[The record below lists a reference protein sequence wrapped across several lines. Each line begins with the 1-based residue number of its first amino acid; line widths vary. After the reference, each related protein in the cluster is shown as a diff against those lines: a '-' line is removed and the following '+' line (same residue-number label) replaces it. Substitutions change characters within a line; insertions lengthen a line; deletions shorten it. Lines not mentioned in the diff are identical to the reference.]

1 MLDRFSDRKS
11 HIQLFFL
18 IVTCLLIIKLAVVTI
33 VDGSDYREMS
43 LNKRLKKIPQVAK
56 RGEVLDR
63 NGQLLA
69 GNTTAFTVQLMS
81 GELPAEAFGKVAV
94 RIFSI
99 LDEKGEKH
107 IEFPIRFNGETPY
120 YQADVDAKDWLIAN
134 GYEPTMTAEQ
144 VFQQVRDHQQISA
157 DLDAFTAQKFLIMK
171 GVILPISVKEMKFLP
186 QLEKKKFLDL
196 YGLPETAPADE
207 AYNKIRQKFKIPATY
222 SSGEAYKIMSLY
234 HALREKGYR
243 KYEPIKIANGIH
255 KETAI
260 LIEEMGMDLP
270 GIKVEIEPVR
280 NYPFGRQAAHVLGYM
295 GKIASDKEYETFVTG
310 KGYLPGDLIGKSGI
324 EGAFENVLRG
334 QNGYKYIEVDA
345 YGRQV
350 REVNRDFD
358 GVESSTPKSG
368 KNIALTLDVELQKTA
383 DEALEKALAAIQV
396 GGTYQSPWG
405 SYKYSKAYPK
415 AQSGAAVVVDVKTG
429 EILALANYPSY
440 DLNLFSTGISSEDW
454 AALQPQNPRDPLAPR
469 PLFNLAAQTA
479 VQPGSTFK
487 MITGFAA
494 VSQGLSPTAKLMD
507 GGAIT
512 TADGTTRACWIWNKS
527 HGNHGYV
534 DLPHALEVSCNYYFF
549 DVSNGKD
556 YYANRS
562 LGIDMNAA
570 KLIEYAKLFGLDEA
584 SGVEI
589 GETVAGV
596 PDPAK
601 KKQELL
607 SVLRR
612 KMKEIG
618 PKYFPA
624 AVIQD
629 EDQFNALMTKINA
642 LADENLG
649 RRALVKRLIALGAN
663 PDEVYTE
670 GLADIIKYSFFSQMR
685 WFEGDTFNLAIGQGG
700 HTYTPLQM
708 ARYIAAIANDG
719 TLNKLT
725 LIKSVDGVAPVRE
738 TPKNINGKNIMHILR
753 EGMYLVANGDRG
765 TSRTTFAGFPIQVGA
780 KTGTAEKEGKLPP
793 EREEDYIKQY
803 LRLIAPKLSYS
814 LIDETASKIL
824 AQRNEDLGALE
835 QQLQAATDP
844 ALRTKLSERI
854 NNYFAYDQLSRG
866 SAMREAIKKLSNGT
880 VKDEDIDRYKDGYDN
895 FTWFVSFAPYE
906 NPEIAVVVLIPQGG
920 AGGYAGPI
928 VKDIYAKYFNLQPA
942 EVPGGVQHVDA
953 DANLQ

>member
-1 MLDRFSDRKS
+1 MLGRFYDRKS

-18 IVTCLLIIKLAVVTI
+18 VFTCLMLLKLAIVTI
-33 VDGSDYREMS
+33 VDGNDYREMS

-56 RGEVLDR
+56 RGEILDR
-63 NGQLLA
+63 NGQILA

-81 GELPAEAFGKVAV
+81 GELPAEEFGKVAV
-94 RIFSI
+94 SIFTI
-99 LDEKGEKH
+99 LDDKGESH
-107 IEFPIRFNGETPY
+107 IEFPVRFNGETPY
-120 YQADVDAKDWLIAN
+120 YQSDTDAKDWLIAN
-134 GYEPTMTAEQ
+134 GYDANMTAEQ
-144 VFQQVRDHQQISA
+144 VFQQVRDQNQISPE
-157 DLDAFTAQKFLIMK
+157 LDAYAAQKFLILK
-171 GVILPISVKEMKFLP
+171 GVTLPISVKEMKFTH
-186 QLEKKKFLDL
+186 QLEKKKFLSL
-196 YGLPETAPADE
+196 YGLDENVPAAE
-207 AYNKIRQKFKIPATY
+207 AYQKIRQKFKVPDTY
-222 SSGEAYKIMSLY
+222 SSKDAYKIMALY

-243 KYEPIKIANGIH
+243 KYEPIKIANGIS

-280 NYPFGRQAAHVLGYM
+280 VYPFANQAAHVLGYM
-295 GKIASDKEYETFVTG
+295 GKISSDKEYEAFVTE

-324 EGAFENVLRG
+324 EGAFESTLRG

-350 REVNRDFD
+350 REVKRDFD
-358 GVESSTPKSG
+358 GVEVTTPKSG
-368 KNIALTLDVELQKTA
+368 KNIELTIDVELQKTA
-383 DEALEKALAAIQV
+383 DEALTKALKAIQV

-415 AQSGAAVVVDVKTG
+415 ARTGAAVVVSVKTG

-440 DLNLFSTGISSEDW
+440 DLNLFSTGINSKDW
-454 AALQPQNPRDPLAPR
+454 AALQPENPRDPLAPR

-494 VSQGLSPTAKLMD
+494 VSQGLSPTTRLMD
-507 GGAIT
+507 GGAIK
-512 TADGTTRACWIWNKS
+512 TADGTTRACWIWNKG

-534 DLPHALEVSCNYYFF
+534 DLTHALEVSCNYYFF

-556 YYANRS
+556 YYENRS
-562 LGIDMNAA
+562 LGIDMGAA
-570 KLIEYAKLFGLDEA
+570 KLIEYAKMFGLNEA

-596 PDPAK
+596 PDPEK

-607 SVLRR
+607 QALRR
-612 KMKEIG
+612 KMKDIG

-624 AVIQD
+624 AMIQD
-629 EDQFNALMTKINA
+629 EDQFDALMLKINA

-649 RRALVKRLIALGAN
+649 RRALVRKLIALGAN

-670 GLADIIKYSFFSQMR
+670 GLADVIKYSFFSQMR

-700 HTYTPLQM
+700 HSYTPLQM
-708 ARYIAAIANDG
+708 ARYIAAVANDG

-725 LIKSVDGVAPVRE
+725 LIKSIDGAVPERE
-738 TPKNINGKNIMHILR
+738 KPENINGKDIMHYLR
-753 EGMYLVANGDRG
+753 EGMYLVANGDKG
-765 TSRTTFAGFPIQVGA
+765 TSRAAFAGFPVTVAA

-793 EREEDYIKQY
+793 EKEEDYIKQY
-803 LRLIAPKLSYS
+803 LRLIAPRLGYRQV
-814 LIDETASKIL
+814 DDMAGQIL
-824 AQRNEDLGALE
+824 AKRNTELAELE
-835 QQLQAATDP
+835 QQLQTAQDP
-844 ALRTKLSERI
+844 ALKTKLNDKI
-854 NNYFAYDQLSRG
+854 NNYFANDLLSRG
-866 SAMREAIKKLSNGT
+866 SAMREAVKTLSKGT

-928 VKDIYAKYFNLQPA
+928 VKDIYAKYFNLQA
-942 EVPGGVQHVDA
+942 TDVQTGVQRVDGEE
-953 DANLQ
+953 NLH

>member
-1 MLDRFSDRKS
+1 MFERFYDRKS

-18 IVTCLLIIKLAVVTI
+18 VVTCLMIIKLAIVTI
-33 VDGSDYREMS
+33 VDGNDYREMS

-56 RGEVLDR
+56 RGEILDR
-63 NGQLLA
+63 NGQILA

-99 LDEKGEKH
+99 LDEKGESH
-107 IEFPIRFNGETPY
+107 IEFPIRFQGETLY
-120 YQADVDAKDWLIAN
+120 YQSDVDARDWLITN
-134 GYEPTMTAEQ
+134 GYDANMTAEQ
-144 VFQQVRDHQQISA
+144 VFQQVRDQQQISPE
-157 DLDAFTAQKFLIMK
+157 LDAYTAQKFLILK
-171 GVILPISVKEMKFLP
+171 GVTLPVSVKEMKFTH
-186 QLEKKKFLDL
+186 QLDKKKFLSL
-196 YGLPETAPADE
+196 YGLPEDTPAAE
-207 AYNKIRQKFKIPATY
+207 AYAKIRQKFKIPDSY
-222 SSGEAYKIMSLY
+222 SPQDSYKIMSLY

-280 NYPFGRQAAHVLGYM
+280 TYPFANQAAHVLGYM
-295 GKIASDKEYETFVTG
+295 GKIASDKEYEAFVTG

-324 EGAFENVLRG
+324 EGAFEDVLRG

-368 KNIALTLDVELQKTA
+368 KNIALTIDVELQKTA
-383 DEALEKALAAIQV
+383 DEALTKALAAIQV

-415 AQSGAAVVVDVKTG
+415 ARTGAAVVVDVKTG
-429 EILALANYPSY
+429 EVLALANYPSY
-440 DLNLFSTGISSEDW
+440 DLNLFSTGINSADW

-487 MITGFAA
+487 MITGYAA
-494 VSQGLSPTAKLMD
+494 VAQGLSPTTRLMD
-507 GGAIT
+507 GGAIK
-512 TADGTTRACWIWNKS
+512 TADGTTRACWIWNKN

-534 DLPHALEVSCNYYFF
+534 DLAHALEVSCNYYFF

-556 YYANRS
+556 YYAGRS

-570 KLIEYAKLFGLDEA
+570 KLIEYARLFGLDEA

-596 PDPAK
+596 PDPEK

-607 SVLRR
+607 KALRR
-612 KMKEIG
+612 KIKEIG

-624 AVIQD
+624 AMIQD
-629 EDQFNALMTKINA
+629 EDQFDALMKKINA

-649 RRALVKRLIALGAN
+649 RRALVRKLIALGAN

-670 GLADIIKYSFFSQMR
+670 GLADIVKYSFFSQMR
-685 WFEGDTFNLAIGQGG
+685 WFEGDTFNLAIGQGS
-700 HTYTPLQM
+700 HAYTPLQM
-708 ARYIAAIANDG
+708 ARYIAAVANDG

-725 LIKSVDGVAPVRE
+725 LVKSIDGVAPVRE
-738 TPKNINGKNIMHILR
+738 APKNINDKDIMHFLR
-753 EGMYLVANGDRG
+753 EGMYLVANGEKG
-765 TSRTTFAGFPIQVGA
+765 TSRGAFAGFPITVAA

-793 EREEDYIKQY
+793 EKEEDYIKQY
-803 LRLIAPKLSYS
+803 LRLIAPKLRYS
-814 LIDETASKIL
+814 QVEETAGQIL

-844 ALRTKLSERI
+844 AVQAKLSEKI
-854 NNYFAYDQLSRG
+854 NNYFAFDQLSRG
-866 SAMREAIKKLSNGT
+866 SAMREAIRKLSGGAI
-880 VKDEDIDRYKDGYDN
+880 KDEDIDRYKDGYDN
-895 FTWFVSFAPYE
+895 FTWFVSFAPYDK
-906 NPEIAVVVLIPQGG
+906 PEIAVVVLIPQGG

-928 VKDIYAKYFNLQPA
+928 VKDIYAKYFNLQPS
-942 EVPGGVQHVDA
+942 EVQGGVQQVDG
-953 DANLQ
+953 DANIH

>member
-1 MLDRFSDRKS
+1 MLSRFYDRKS

-18 IVTCLLIIKLAVVTI
+18 IFTCLMLLKLAIVTI
-33 VDGSDYREMS
+33 VDGNDYREMS

-56 RGEVLDR
+56 RGEILDR
-63 NGQLLA
+63 NGQVLA

-81 GELPAEAFGKVAV
+81 GELPAEEFGQVAV
-94 RIFSI
+94 SIFTI
-99 LDEKGEKH
+99 LDDKNESH
-107 IEFPIRFNGETPY
+107 IEFPIRFNGDTAY
-120 YQADVDAKDWLIAN
+120 YQSDIDAKDWLYAN
-134 GYEPTMTAEQ
+134 GYDTNMTAEQ
-144 VFQQVRDHQQISA
+144 VFQQVRDQNQISPE
-157 DLDAFTAQKFLIMK
+157 LDAYAAQKFLLLK
-171 GVILPISVKEMKFLP
+171 GVTLPISVKDMKFTY
-186 QLEKKKFLDL
+186 QLDKEKFLSL
-196 YGLPETAPADE
+196 YGLDDQTPASL
-207 AYNKIRQKFKIPATY
+207 AYQKVRQKFKVPDTY
-222 SSGEAYKIMSLY
+222 SSKDAYKIMSLY

-243 KYEPIKIANGIH
+243 KYEPIKIANGIR

-280 NYPFGRQAAHVLGYM
+280 VYPFANQAAHVLGYM
-295 GKIASDKEYETFVTG
+295 GRIASDKEYEAYVTG

-324 EGAFENVLRG
+324 EGAFEDSLRG

-350 REVNRDFD
+350 REVKRDFD
-358 GVESSTPKSG
+358 GVEVTTPKSG
-368 KNIALTLDVELQKTA
+368 KNIELTIDVELQKTA
-383 DEALEKALAAIQV
+383 DEALAKALKAIQV

-415 AQSGAAVVVDVKTG
+415 ARTGAAVVVDVRTG
-429 EILALANYPSY
+429 EVLALANYPSY
-440 DLNLFSTGISSEDW
+440 DLNLFSTGINSKDW
-454 AALQPQNPRDPLAPR
+454 AALQPENPRDPLAPR

-487 MITGFAA
+487 MITGYAA
-494 VSQGLSPTAKLMD
+494 VAQGLSPTARLMD
-507 GGAIT
+507 GGYIK
-512 TADGTTRACWIWNKS
+512 TADGTTRACWIWNKNR
-527 HGNHGYV
+527 GNHGYV

-556 YYANRS
+556 YYENRS
-562 LGIDMNAA
+562 LGIDMNAS
-570 KLIEYAKLFGLDEA
+570 KLIEYAKLFGMDEA

-596 PDPAK
+596 PDPEK

-607 SVLRR
+607 KALRR
-612 KMKEIG
+612 KMKDIG

-624 AVIQD
+624 AMIQD
-629 EDQFNALMTKINA
+629 EDQFDALMLKINA

-649 RRALVKRLIALGAN
+649 RRALVRKLIALGAN

-670 GLADIIKYSFFSQMR
+670 GLADVIKYSFFTQMR

-700 HTYTPLQM
+700 HSYTPLQM
-708 ARYIAAIANDG
+708 ARYIAAVANDG

-725 LIKSVDGVAPVRE
+725 LIKSVDGTVPEKEKPAY
-738 TPKNINGKNIMHILR
+738 INDKNIMHFLR
-753 EGMYLVANGDRG
+753 EGMYLVANGDKG
-765 TSRTTFAGFPIQVGA
+765 TSRAAFSGFPVTVAA

-793 EREEDYIKQY
+793 EKEEDYIKQY
-803 LRLIAPKLSYS
+803 LRLIAPRLGYRQV
-814 LIDETASKIL
+814 DDMAGQIL
-824 AQRNEDLGALE
+824 AQRNKELAVLE
-835 QQLQAATDP
+835 QQLQNAQDP
-844 ALRTKLSERI
+844 ALKTKLNDKI
-854 NNYFAYDQLSRG
+854 NNYFNYDLLSRG
-866 SAMREAIKKLSNGT
+866 SAMREAIKKLSNGA

-928 VKDIYAKYFNLQPA
+928 VKDIYAKYFGLQA
-942 EVPGGVQHVDA
+942 TEVQSGVQQVDG
-953 DANLQ
+953 DENLH

>member
-1 MLDRFSDRKS
+1 MLDRFYDRKS
-11 HIQLFFL
+11 HIQLFFV
-18 IVTCLLIIKLAVVTI
+18 IVTCLLIIKLAIVTI
-33 VDGSDYREMS
+33 VDGNDYREMS

-63 NGQLLA
+63 NGQILA

-99 LDEKGEKH
+99 LDEKGESH
-107 IEFPIRFNGETPY
+107 IEFPIRFQGETPY
-120 YQADVDAKDWLIAN
+120 YQSDVDAKDWLAAN
-134 GYEPTMTAEQ
+134 GYDSNLTAEQ
-144 VFQQVRDHQQISA
+144 VFQQVRDQQQISP
-157 DLDAFTAQKFLIMK
+157 DLDAYTAQKFLILK
-171 GVILPISVKEMKFLP
+171 GVTLPISVKEMKFTH
-186 QLEKKKFLDL
+186 QLEKKKFLSL
-196 YGLPETAPADE
+196 YNLPETTSAAD
-207 AYNKIRQKFKIPATY
+207 AYAKIRQKFKIPETY
-222 SSGEAYKIMSLY
+222 TSVDAYKIMALY

-243 KYEPIKIANGIH
+243 KYEPVKIANGIH

-280 NYPFGRQAAHVLGYM
+280 IYPFANQAAHVLGYM

-324 EGAFENVLRG
+324 EGAFEDTLRG
-334 QNGYKYIEVDA
+334 QNGFKYIEVDA

-358 GVESSTPKSG
+358 GVESATPKSG
-368 KNIALTLDVELQKTA
+368 KSIALTIDVELQKTA
-383 DEALEKALAAIQV
+383 DESLAKALAAIQV

-405 SYKYSKAYPK
+405 SYNYSKAYPK
-415 AQSGAAVVVDVKTG
+415 ARSGAAVVVNVKTG
-429 EILALANYPSY
+429 EVLALANYPSY

-454 AALQPQNPRDPLAPR
+454 AALQPENPRDPLAPR

-487 MITGFAA
+487 MITGYAA
-494 VSQGLSPTAKLMD
+494 VAQGLSPTAKLMD

-556 YYANRS
+556 YYGNRS

-570 KLIEYAKLFGLDEA
+570 KLIDYARLFGLDEA

-596 PDPAK
+596 PDPEK

-607 SVLRR
+607 KALHR

-624 AVIQD
+624 SVIQD
-629 EDQFNALMTKINA
+629 EDQFKALMAKIDA

-649 RRALVKRLIALGAN
+649 RRALVRRLIALGAN
-663 PDEVYTE
+663 KDETYTE
-670 GLADIIKYSFFSQMR
+670 GLADVIKFSFFTQMR
-685 WFEGDTFNLAIGQGG
+685 WFEGDTFNLAIGQGS
-700 HTYTPLQM
+700 HAYTPLQM
-708 ARYIAAIANDG
+708 ARYIAAVANDG

-725 LIKSVDGVAPVRE
+725 LVKSVDGVAPVRE
-738 TPKNINGKNIMHILR
+738 KPQYINDKDIMHYLR
-753 EGMYLVANGDRG
+753 EGMYLVANGDKG
-765 TSRTTFAGFPIQVGA
+765 TSRAAFAGFPIKVAA

-803 LRLIAPKLSYS
+803 LRLIAPKLRYS
-814 LIDETASKIL
+814 QVDEMAGQIL
-824 AQRNEDLGALE
+824 AKRNVDLGALE
-835 QQLQAATDP
+835 QQLQTTTDE
-844 ALRTKLSERI
+844 ALKTKLSEKI
-854 NNYFAYDQLSRG
+854 NNYFAYDELSRG
-866 SAMREAIKKLSNGT
+866 SAMREAIKQLSSGT
-880 VKDEDIDRYKDGYDN
+880 IKDEDIDRYKDGYDN
-895 FTWFVSFAPYE
+895 FTWFVSFAPYDD
-906 NPEIAVVVLIPQGG
+906 PEIAVVVLIPQGG

-928 VKDIYAKYFNLQPA
+928 VKDIYAKYFNLQSTGTSTVIQNV
-942 EVPGGVQHVDA
+942 EA
-953 DANLQ
+953 DANLH

>member
-1 MLDRFSDRKS
+1 MLDRFYDRKS
-11 HIQLFFL
+11 HIQMFFL
-18 IVTCLLIIKLAVVTI
+18 IFTCLMLLKLAIVTI
-33 VDGSDYREMS
+33 VDGDEYREMS

-56 RGEVLDR
+56 RGEILDR
-63 NGQLLA
+63 NGQVMA

-81 GELPAEAFGKVAV
+81 GELPAEAFGQVAV

-99 LDEKGEKH
+99 LDDKGENH
-107 IEFPIRFNGETPY
+107 IEFPIRFSGETQY
-120 YQADVDAKDWLIAN
+120 YQSDIDAKDWLAAN
-134 GYEPTMTAEQ
+134 GYDTNMTAAQ
-144 VFQQVRDHQQISA
+144 VFQQVRDENQISPE
-157 DLDAFTAQKFLIMK
+157 LDVFTAQKFLLLK
-171 GVILPISVKEMKFLP
+171 GINLPVSVKDMKFTM
-186 QLEKKKFLDL
+186 QLEKKKFLSL
-196 YGLPETAPADE
+196 YGLPETTSAAE
-207 AYNKIRQKFKIPATY
+207 AYEKIRLKFKIPDTY
-222 SSGEAYKIMSLY
+222 SRSDAYKIMSLY

-243 KYEPIKIANGIH
+243 KYEPIKIANGIR

-280 NYPFGRQAAHVLGYM
+280 IYPFANQAAHVLGYM
-295 GKIASDKEYETFVTG
+295 GKIASDKEYETFVTN

-324 EGAFENVLRG
+324 EGAFETILRG
-334 QNGYKYIEVDA
+334 QNGSKYIEVDA

-350 REVNRDFD
+350 REVKRDID
-358 GVESSTPKSG
+358 GVEVSSPKSG
-368 KNIALTLDVELQKTA
+368 KSIVLTLDMELQKTA
-383 DEALEKALAAIQV
+383 DEALTKALAAIQV

-415 AQSGAAVVVDVKTG
+415 ARTGAAVVVDVNTG

-440 DLNLFSTGISSEDW
+440 DLNLFSTGISSKDW

-494 VSQGLSPTAKLMD
+494 VSEGLSPTTKLMD
-507 GGAIT
+507 GGAIK

-534 DLPHALEVSCNYYFF
+534 DLAHALEVSCNYYFF

-562 LGIDMNAA
+562 LGINMNAA
-570 KLIEYAKLFGLDEA
+570 KLIDYARIFGLDEA

-596 PDPAK
+596 PDPEK

-607 SVLRR
+607 NALRR
-612 KMKEIG
+612 KMRDIG

-624 AVIQD
+624 TMIQN
-629 EDQFNALMTKINA
+629 EDQFDALMLKINA
-642 LADENLG
+642 MADENLG
-649 RRALVKRLIALGAN
+649 RRALVRRLIELGAN
-663 PDEVYTE
+663 PDETYTE
-670 GLADIIKYSFFSQMR
+670 GLADVIKYSFFSQMR

-700 HTYTPLQM
+700 HSYTPLQM
-708 ARYIAAIANDG
+708 ARYIAAVANDG

-725 LIKSVDGVAPVRE
+725 LVKSVDGVAPTRE
-738 TPKNINGKNIMHILR
+738 KPDYINEKNIMHYLR
-753 EGMYLVANGDRG
+753 EGMYLVANGSKG
-765 TSRTTFAGFPIQVGA
+765 TSRGAFAGFPITVAA

-803 LRLIAPKLSYS
+803 LRLIAPRLGYGQV
-814 LIDETASKIL
+814 DEKAGQIL
-824 AQRNEDLGALE
+824 MERNKELATLE
-835 QQLQAATDP
+835 QQLQTATDS
-844 ALRTKLSERI
+844 ALQAKLNDKI
-854 NNYFAYDQLSRG
+854 NNYFAMDLLSRG
-866 SAMREAIKKLSNGT
+866 SAMREAIKKLSNGS

-906 NPEIAVVVLIPQGG
+906 KPEIAVVVLIPQGG

-928 VKDIYAKYFNLQPA
+928 VKDIYAKYFNLQA
-942 EVPGGVQHVDA
+942 TDVQTGVQHVDA
-953 DANLQ
+953 DSNIH